1 MNSTADYHTI
11 LLVEDD
17 QRLSDLIHEYLLK
30 QGLQV
35 EVASRGDT
43 AVQRILDL
51 QPDLVILDLMLP
63 GLDGLEVCRQVRPSY
78 QSPILMLTARDE
90 DVDQIVGLELGADDY
105 VIKPVQP
112 RILLARIRTLLR
124 RVQANT
130 AIANSSNTTSQY
142 QRQPLLESFNQQMS
156 GKTLDFNRLKIIP
169 TAREVILDNEVV
181 ELTTQE
187 YELLYLLA
195 NNAGVVLSRDQI
207 FEAMSGIEY
216 DGLDRSVD
224 IRISRLRKLLENNS
238 DKPSGI
244 KTVRGQGYLFVAQG
258 WNT

>member
-1 MNSTADYHTI
+1 MNSTADYQTI

-17 QRLSDLIHEYLLK
+17 QRLSDLISEYLTK
-30 QGLQV
+30 QGLLV
-35 EVASRGDT
+35 EVEYRGDT

-51 QPDLVILDLMLP
+51 QPDLVVLDLMLP
-63 GLDGLEVCRQVRPSY
+63 GLDGLEVCRQVRPEY

-124 RVQANT
+124 RIQPSQIT
-130 AIANSSNTTSQY
+130 AGSTSIPHAPSQ
-142 QRQPLLESFNQQMS
+142 L
-156 GKTLDFNRLKIIP
+156 LDFDRLKINP
-169 TAREVILDNEVV
+169 AAREVTLDSQVI

-187 YELLYLLA
+187 YELLYLMA

-258 WNT
+258 WIT

>member
-17 QRLSDLIHEYLLK
+17 QRLSDLIREYLVK

-35 EVASRGDT
+35 EVEYRGDT

-51 QPDLVILDLMLP
+51 QPDLVVLDLMLP
-63 GLDGLEVCRQVRPSY
+63 GLDGLEVCRQVRPNY
-78 QSPILMLTARDE
+78 ASPILMLTARDE

-124 RVQANT
+124 RVHPAH
-130 AIANSSNTTSQY
+130 IANASS
-142 QRQPLLESFNQQMS
+142 LNQQVAGNALLNQQAAS
-156 GKTLDFNRLKIIP
+156 ILDFDRLKIRP
-169 TAREVILDNEVV
+169 AAREVTLDNQVV

-187 YELLYLLA
+187 YELLHLLA

-258 WNT
+258 WMT

>member
-1 MNSTADYHTI
+1 MPLADPIKTEINMNSTADYNTI

-17 QRLSDLIHEYLLK
+17 QRLSDLMREYLTK
-30 QGLQV
+30 QGLLV
-35 EVASRGDT
+35 EVEYRGDT
-43 AVQRILDL
+43 AVQRILNL
-51 QPDLVILDLMLP
+51 QPDLVVLDLMLP
-63 GLDGLEVCRQVRPSY
+63 GLDGLEVCRQIRPAY
-78 QSPILMLTARDE
+78 EGPILMLTARDE

-124 RVQANT
+124 RVQLPQAV
-130 AIANSSNTTSQY
+130 TTSNASE
-142 QRQPLLESFNQQMS
+142 RISKS
-156 GKTLDFNRLKIIP
+156 LDFDRLKIDP
-169 TAREVILDNEVV
+169 SAREVTLDNQIV
-181 ELTTQE
+181 ELSTQE

-195 NNAGVVLSRDQI
+195 SNAGEVLSRDQI

-224 IRISRLRKLLENNS
+224 IRISRLRKLLEINS

-258 WNT
+258 WK

>member
-1 MNSTADYHTI
+1 MNSTADYQTI

-17 QRLSDLIHEYLLK
+17 QRLSDLISEYLTK
-30 QGLQV
+30 QGLLV
-35 EVASRGDT
+35 EVEYRGDT

-51 QPDLVILDLMLP
+51 QPDLVVLDLMLP
-63 GLDGLEVCRQVRPSY
+63 GLDGLEVCRQVRPEY
-78 QSPILMLTARDE
+78 QAPILMLTARDE

-124 RVQANT
+124 RIQPSQIT
-130 AIANSSNTTSQY
+130 AGSTSIPPASNQ
-142 QRQPLLESFNQQMS
+142 L
-156 GKTLDFNRLKIIP
+156 LDFDRLKINP
-169 TAREVILDNEVV
+169 AAREVTLDSQVI

-187 YELLYLLA
+187 YELLYLMA

-258 WNT
+258 WIT

>member
-17 QRLSDLIHEYLLK
+17 QRLSDLMNEYLTK
-30 QGLQV
+30 QGLLV
-35 EVASRGDT
+35 EVEYRGDT
-43 AVQRILDL
+43 AVQKILNL
-51 QPDLVILDLMLP
+51 QPDLVVLDLMLP
-63 GLDGLEVCRQVRPSY
+63 GLDGLEVCRQIRPAY
-78 QSPILMLTARDE
+78 DGPILMLTARDE

-124 RVQANT
+124 RVKLPAT
-130 AIANSSNTTSQY
+130 VTVTHSNEQVS
-142 QRQPLLESFNQQMS
+142 
-156 GKTLDFNRLKIIP
+156 KDLDFDRLKIDP
-169 TAREVILDNEVV
+169 SAREVTLDKQIV
-181 ELTTQE
+181 ELSTQE
-187 YELLYLLA
+187 YELLFLLA
-195 NNAGVVLSRDQI
+195 SNAGSVLSRDQI

-224 IRISRLRKLLENNS
+224 IRISRLRKLLESNS

-258 WNT
+258 WK

>member
-1 MNSTADYHTI
+1 MNSTADYQTI

-17 QRLSDLIHEYLLK
+17 QRLSDLISEYLTK
-30 QGLQV
+30 QGLLV
-35 EVASRGDT
+35 EVEYRGDT
-43 AVQRILDL
+43 AVQRILEL
-51 QPDLVILDLMLP
+51 QPDLVVLDLMLP
-63 GLDGLEVCRQVRPSY
+63 GLDGLEVCRQVRPAY

-124 RVQANT
+124 RVQSAQVTNGSSPLNRQGNLQRNT
-130 AIANSSNTTSQY
+130 QGSNQ
-142 QRQPLLESFNQQMS
+142 L
-156 GKTLDFNRLKIIP
+156 LDFDRLKINP
-169 TAREVILDNEVV
+169 AAREVTLDRQVI

-258 WNT
+258 WIT

>member
-17 QRLSDLIHEYLLK
+17 QRLSDLMNEYLTK
-30 QGLQV
+30 QGLLV
-35 EVASRGDT
+35 EVEYRGDT
-43 AVQRILDL
+43 AVQRILNL
-51 QPDLVILDLMLP
+51 QPDLVVLDLMLP
-63 GLDGLEVCRQVRPSY
+63 GLDGLEVCRQIRPAY
-78 QSPILMLTARDE
+78 EGPILMLTARDE
-90 DVDQIVGLELGADDY
+90 DIDQIVGLELGADDY

-124 RVQANT
+124 RVQLPQVVT
-130 AIANSSNTTSQY
+130 GSSVTEQKSKG
-142 QRQPLLESFNQQMS
+142 FNF
-156 GKTLDFNRLKIIP
+156 DRLKINP
-169 TAREVILDNEVV
+169 SAREVTLDNQIV
-181 ELTTQE
+181 ELSTQE

-195 NNAGVVLSRDQI
+195 SNAGEVLSRDQI

-224 IRISRLRKLLENNS
+224 IRISRLRKLLEINS

-258 WNT
+258 WK

>member
-1 MNSTADYHTI
+1 MSSAPDYHTI

-17 QRLSDLIHEYLLK
+17 ERLSALIREYLLK
-30 QGLQV
+30 QGMKV
-35 EVASRGDT
+35 EVEYRGDT
-43 AVQRILDL
+43 SVQRILEL

-90 DVDQIVGLELGADDY
+90 DVDQVVGLELGADDY

-112 RILLARIRTLLR
+112 RVLLARVRTLLR
-124 RVQANT
+124 RAQITQT
-130 AIANSSNTTSQY
+130 AGMADQKKPEQSVLKFGRLCISPSA
-142 QRQPLLESFNQQMS
+142 RQVC
-156 GKTLDFNRLKIIP
+156 LDDQ
-169 TAREVILDNEVV
+169 VI

-195 NNAGVVLSRDQI
+195 RNAGEVLSRDQI
-207 FEAMSGIEY
+207 FEVMSGIEY

-238 DKPSGI
+238 GKPAGI
-244 KTVRGQGYLFVAQG
+244 KTVRGQGYLFVEQG
-258 WNT
+258 WSV

>member
-1 MNSTADYHTI
+1 MNSTADYQTI

-17 QRLSDLIHEYLLK
+17 QRLSDLISEYLTK
-30 QGLQV
+30 QGLLV
-35 EVASRGDT
+35 EVEYRGDT
-43 AVQRILDL
+43 AVQRILEL
-51 QPDLVILDLMLP
+51 QPDLVVLDLMLP
-63 GLDGLEVCRQVRPSY
+63 GLDGLEVCRQVRPAY

-124 RVQANT
+124 RVQPIHVTNGSSSLNRQGNLHRNT
-130 AIANSSNTTSQY
+130 QG
-142 QRQPLLESFNQQMS
+142 FNQL
-156 GKTLDFNRLKIIP
+156 LDFDRLKINP
-169 TAREVILDNEVV
+169 AAREVTLDRQVI

-244 KTVRGQGYLFVAQG
+244 KTVRGQGYLFVAKG
-258 WNT
+258 WIT